1 MVNVLDLLSASSV
14 EMYLCYLTCG
24 ILSSICLYIVYCRPF
39 WAILKNFKLAVY
51 SSIPH
56 LRQKGQKVDNTPSEA
71 SGKYNTITVKSQ
83 TVIKAD
89 CVGALWCLLVLNL
102 AVACQRFRERWG
114 GRRGEVSF
122 SPHTLPLPPFFLFA
136 KQRLYASSNNWFG
149 NTC

>member
-102 AVACQRFRERWG
+102 AVACVASVFENDEEGEGEKFLFLPIPFHFLHFFFRETTTICF
-114 GRRGEVSF
+114 E
-122 SPHTLPLPPFFLFA
+122 
-136 KQRLYASSNNWFG
+136 Q
-149 NTC
+149 

>member
-56 LRQKGQKVDNTPSEA
+56 LTQKGQKVDNTPSEA

-83 TVIKAD
+83 TVTKAD

-102 AVACQRFRERWG
+102 AVACVAGVFENDEEGEGEKFLFLPIPFHFLHFFFRETTTICF
-114 GRRGEVSF
+114 E
-122 SPHTLPLPPFFLFA
+122 
-136 KQRLYASSNNWFG
+136 Q
-149 NTC
+149 

>member
-1 MVNVLDLLSASSV
+1 M
-14 EMYLCYLTCG
+14 
-24 ILSSICLYIVYCRPF
+24 
-39 WAILKNFKLAVY
+39 KNFKLAVY

-102 AVACQRFRERWG
+102 AVACVASVFENDEE
-114 GRRGEVSF
+114 GEGEKF
-122 SPHTLPLPPFFLFA
+122 LFLPIPFHFLHFFFA

>member
-1 MVNVLDLLSASSV
+1 MYWIYCLLHLWRCISKGCVTLPA
-14 EMYLCYLTCG
+14 
-24 ILSSICLYIVYCRPF
+24 VYCRPFASKLAF

-83 TVIKAD
+83 TVTKAD

-122 SPHTLPLPPFFLFA
+122 SSHTLPLPPFFFFA

>member
-1 MVNVLDLLSASSV
+1 MYWIYCLLHLQGCISKGCVTLPA
-14 EMYLCYLTCG
+14 
-24 ILSSICLYIVYCRPF
+24 VYCRPFASKLAF

-71 SGKYNTITVKSQ
+71 SGQYNTITVKSQ

-102 AVACQRFRERWG
+102 AVACVASVFENDEEGEGEKFLFLPIPFHFLHFFFRETT
-114 GRRGEVSF
+114 
-122 SPHTLPLPPFFLFA
+122 TLCFE
-136 KQRLYASSNNWFG
+136 Q
-149 NTC
+149 